1 MIRRIRTADDLTWL
15 LAHTQAFPGGQIT
28 TLSLQKQRV
37 FDEASGREIT
47 AGTAITTT
55 IRYELAVRGI
65 EGLYSVSRVAKLAM
79 KGVTDFSIFEQEGAD
94 FSEIGL
100 LHTEMSGGRL
110 RFSVDPHGELY
121 VICDE
126 AELEE
131 VSRPGTVRPLL
142 TGISEWTFQAETGT
156 LPTIDWFLSHLD
168 RMGCPCAWRTTKPTG
183 PAHPALRWA
192 GLLLPASSKG
202 LPRSAG
208 VSIQTYGAVWTDTV
222 LWNYATRL
230 RSSRGSAWS
239 PLNGV
244 LADLIVH
251 EFSGNMFGLVY
262 DVMARDEW
270 LGGDKTGREAVT
282 GPGQSVRRTAD
293 SVLRLTHSTKC
304 ENFIGFILFLRRGTL
319 FLSEHAYR
327 AKICR

>member
-28 TLSLQKQRV
+28 TLSVQKQRV

-47 AGTAITTT
+47 AGTTITTT

-100 LHTEMSGGRL
+100 LHTEMSGGHL
-110 RFSVDPHGELY
+110 RFWFDPHGELY

-142 TGISEWTFQAETGT
+142 TGMSEWTFQAETGA

-208 VSIQTYGAVWTDTV
+208 VSIQTYGPLDGYCFGITLRVSDPHEEV
-222 LWNYATRL
+222 LGRL
-230 RSSRGSAWS
+230 
-239 PLNGV
+239 LMV
-244 LADLIVH
+244 LADLIAH
-251 EFSGNMFGLVY
+251 EFSGTCLAGHH
-262 DVMARDEW
+262 VMERDEW
-270 LGGDKTGREAVT
+270 LGGEKTGRQA
-282 GPGQSVRRTAD
+282 
-293 SVLRLTHSTKC
+293 
-304 ENFIGFILFLRRGTL
+304 
-319 FLSEHAYR
+319 
-327 AKICR
+327 